1 MATATKSTPAKPD
14 PKADPK
20 AAAAKSD
27 PKPADGPE
35 DVKTA
40 PGLPGEV
47 DATPEELDVMTATGV
62 TLAQLRAIRRR
73 DEIDADAIVAHR
85 DNGKPLRAGICGVCF
100 PQGWPNGHADH
111 AECEHGEWDR

>member
-1 MATATKSTPAKPD
+1 MATSTKT
-14 PKADPK
+14 KADPK
-20 AAAAKSD
+20 TTEPAAAAAT
-27 PKPADGPE
+27 P
-35 DVKTA
+35 A

-47 DATPEELDVMTATGV
+47 DATAEELDVMNLTGV

-85 DNGKPLRAGICGVCF
+85 DNGKPLRADICGACF